1 MIKVYKFCFYD
12 FFVGN
17 NFDFDNYLFLL
28 DVMYSKYLL
37 GVFIKKYIFFKC
49 IFVWRFFI
57 YIMIDFVFYN
67 CNFFFSIYFIDKIF
81 IGY

>member
-1 MIKVYKFCFYD
+1 MIKVYRFCFYD

-17 NFDFDNYLFLL
+17 IVYFDNYLFLL

-37 GVFIKKYIFFKC
+37 GVFIKKYIFF
-49 IFVWRFFI
+49 VWRFFI

-67 CNFFFSIYFIDKIF
+67 CYFFSIYFIDKIF
-81 IGY
+81 IGN